1 MAAVSTQTRADPAL
15 AKLLSRYSAEIT
27 SRDKKSLEAAAD
39 LLKPGTEVFVAAL
52 PGDSIDKVTAAVVQV
67 REAGLTPVPH
77 IVARNQESRAAL
89 DELLGRLKAEAGL
102 DRALVLGGDRDKPL
116 GEFDCALQ
124 LIESGLFQKHGIGRI
139 GLACYPE
146 GHPRVAEATLR
157 AALPAKLKA
166 AEAAGLD
173 VWLVSQFCFDSK
185 PIVAMAE
192 RLRAEG
198 VTAPLRVGV
207 AGPADHGTLMKYAMI
222 CGVGASL
229 RALKERGEMTKNLL
243 AGETPE
249 QLLTEVARAQAA
261 NPGLG
266 VDSVHFFTFGS
277 LAKSANWA
285 SSITGA

>member
-1 MAAVSTQTRADPAL
+1 MPAVSTQTRADPAL
-15 AKLLSRYSAEIT
+15 AQLLTRYSAEVT
-27 SRDKKSLEAAAD
+27 SRDKKSLEAAAE

-52 PGDSIDKVTAAVVQV
+52 PNDSIDRVVQAVVQV
-67 REAGLTPVPH
+67 REAGMTPVPH

-89 DELLGRLKAEAGL
+89 DELLGRLKAEAAL
-102 DRALVLGGDRDKPL
+102 DRALVLGGDRDKAA

-124 LIESGLFQKHGIGRI
+124 LIETGLFQKHGIGRI

-146 GHPRVAEATLR
+146 GHPRIPEDKLR
-157 AALPAKLKA
+157 AAVPQKLAAAK
-166 AEAAGLD
+166 AAGLE
-173 VWLVSQFCFDSK
+173 VWLISQFCFDPK
-185 PIVAMAE
+185 PVIALAE

-198 VTAPLRVGV
+198 VTQPLRVGV

-229 RALKERGEMTKNLL
+229 RALKQRGEMTKNLL

-249 QLLTEVARAQAA
+249 ELLTEVARAQQA
-261 NPGLG
+261 NPALG
-266 VDSVHFFTFGS
+266 IDSVHFFTFGS

-285 SSITGA
+285 ASMTGA